1 MNFFFLLSGIIG
13 ADINFKIKLKIGNS
27 QCIYEYFPNFS
38 LGNFFIIL
46 VIISTIS
53 SHKNI
58 VFSVMDPSNKVLHNF
73 NISKFYKYSFVTDEG
88 GFYGVCYRNNALLD
102 ISKFNKP
109 SNKTKLGDRINS
121 TYYTYQF
128 GDKPILKNNITLE
141 NNDSN
146 PISSQINVEN
156 DMLNNSS
163 YLNTSNHFNNTESNS
178 DSKSD
183 QILGDEESI
192 ELLKS
197 SILKIS
203 ITHGL
208 KAKDYS
214 LITKYKDLLPVD
226 NILISIDEKINEIEK
241 ILGES
246 SRYDKVI
253 EFYFQQV
260 LDKIYTYFYLCLS
273 VIIVIGLLEFT
284 YLKNY
289 ISRRKYV

>member
-1 MNFFFLLSGIIG
+1 
-13 ADINFKIKLKIGNS
+13 
-27 QCIYEYFPNFS
+27 
-38 LGNFFIIL
+38 
-46 VIISTIS
+46 
-53 SHKNI
+53 
-58 VFSVMDPSNKVLHNF
+58 MDPSNKVLHNF

-102 ISKFNKP
+102 ISQFNRP
-109 SNKTKLGDRINS
+109 SNKTKIGDRINS

-128 GDKPILKNNITLE
+128 GDKPILKNNITLGSNDTNTMSSEINE
-141 NNDSN
+141 NN
-146 PISSQINVEN
+146 
-156 DMLNNSS
+156 
-163 YLNTSNHFNNTESNS
+163 NTSNINSDLNKTNHINNTESNS
-178 DSKSD
+178 DPNSN

-226 NILISIDEKINEIEK
+226 NILNNIDEKVDEIEK
-241 ILGES
+241 ILSES